1 MSELFGRKCSLVIGD
16 DQGDG
21 LDLSALRVK
30 FTISRADNQTP
41 AHADIRIYNVSRD
54 TAELLQKEYTHVFLQ
69 AGYEGNFG
77 LIFSGKVRQYRK
89 GRENATDTFLDVL
102 AQDGDEGYNF
112 AVMNSTLDGSAVDQ
126 AAIHAEIMK
135 AFAPYGVTEGATP
148 DFGGPALPRG
158 RVMYGMARDHLRSLA
173 DSAGTSWHI
182 ADGQVNMVPGY
193 SALGG
198 DIEVLTSLTGMVGM
212 PRQTINGVEI
222 RSLLNPRIKHGRQIK
237 IDNASVQQQ
246 AFNVAY
252 QPGLSNAG
260 FQQDG
265 TGADV
270 VQTTALDADGNY
282 KVYSIT
288 MTGDTRGQEW
298 YSDLVCVAIDGTA
311 PLTGPYIN
319 ATASSTGF

>member
-16 DQGDG
+16 AQGNG
-21 LDLSALRVK
+21 LDLSELHVK
-30 FTISRADNQTP
+30 FLINRADVQTP

-54 TAELLQKEYTHVFLQ
+54 TMELLQQEYTHVFLQ

-77 LIFSGKVRQYRK
+77 LIFSGKVRQFRK

-112 AVMNSTLDGSAVDQ
+112 AVMNSTLDGASVDQ
-126 AAIHAEIMK
+126 AAMHAEIMK
-135 AFAPYGVTEGATP
+135 AFDPYGVVAGAVP
-148 DFGGPALPRG
+148 EFAGPALPRG
-158 RVMYGMARDHLRSLA
+158 RVYYGMARDHLRTLA
-173 DSAGTSWHI
+173 DSAGTSWHV
-182 ADGQVNMVPGY
+182 ADGQINMVPNY
-193 SALGG
+193 STLGG
-198 DIEVLTSLTGMVGM
+198 DIEVLTSITGMVGL

-222 RSLLNPRIKHGRQIK
+222 RSLLNPRLKHGRQIK

-252 QPGLSNAG
+252 QPGQSNAS
-260 FQQDG
+260 FKQDG

-282 KVYSIT
+282 KVYSVT
-288 MTGDTRGQEW
+288 MTGDTRGQDW

-311 PLTGPYIN
+311 PLAGPYIN